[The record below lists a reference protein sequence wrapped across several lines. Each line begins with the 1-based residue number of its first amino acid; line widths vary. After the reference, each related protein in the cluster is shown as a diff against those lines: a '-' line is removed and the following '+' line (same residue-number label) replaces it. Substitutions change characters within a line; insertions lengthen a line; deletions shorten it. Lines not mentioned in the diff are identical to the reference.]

1 MDSEQRRGIVENA
14 KYLRNVRPIDP
25 EEIHEY
31 VEGQPHPAVVRTVLR
46 EEAPELG
53 LLENADGTF
62 EPVPGEPA
70 EPTFSGVERLPEP
83 YSLQLEDL
91 LVGEYGPGW
100 HRGDSGDRLRQVI
113 RRLKEDYYY
122 QNPVEYD
129 FEAALGYAIYHL
141 PDYYAASQYVLD
153 ELGRMGL
160 LSRHLRVLDVGA
172 GVGGPALGLY
182 DYVGDEVLVDYHAV
196 EPSDATQVLE
206 RMLDETGRNF
216 HPSIHHT
223 TAEAFDPD
231 GEYDLVVFANVLSEL
246 DDPEAVVR
254 RFLPHLAENG
264 SLVAIAPAD
273 ENTSTGLREVE
284 RTLDD
289 DLTVFSPTL
298 RLWPG
303 ESPTDYGWSFVVQP
317 DLELPPFQ
325 RQLDEATSDT
335 DDHESGDDHHDPGDD
350 HHDPGEFINVDVQYS
365 HATLRPD
372 GERRLDVTG
381 NLARFAK
388 MADANSYVTERV
400 DLLGVKL
407 SHDLAEGEGNPLF
420 KVSDGSERVGHFAV
434 LTRETALNRDL
445 QTAAY
450 GDLLVFESVL
460 ALWNDD
466 EEAYN
471 LVVDDETIVDR
482 VPAP

>member
-31 VEGQPHPAVVRTVLR
+31 VESQPHPAVVRTVLR
-46 EEAPELG
+46 EEAPALG
-53 LLENADGTF
+53 LLENSDGTF
-62 EPVPGEPA
+62 EPVPDEPA
-70 EPTFSGVERLPEP
+70 DPSFVGVERLPEP

-91 LVGEYGPGW
+91 LLGEYGPDW
-100 HRGDSGDRLRQVI
+100 HRGDSGDRLREVI

-141 PDYYAASQYVLD
+141 PDYYAANQYILD

-160 LSRHLRVLDVGA
+160 LSRKFRVLDVGA
-172 GVGGPALGLY
+172 GVGGPALGLH
-182 DYVGDEVLVDYHAV
+182 DYLGEEVLVDYHAV
-196 EPSDATQVLE
+196 EPSDATRVLE
-206 RMLDETGRNF
+206 RMLDETGQNF
-216 HPSIHHT
+216 HATIHRT
-223 TAEAFDPD
+223 TAEAFEPE
-231 GEYDLVVFANVLSEL
+231 GKYDLILFANVLSEL
-246 DDPEAVVR
+246 DDPGKVVQ
-254 RFLPHLAENG
+254 RFLPYLAEDG

-273 ENTSTGLREVE
+273 ENTSTGLREIE
-284 RTLDD
+284 RALDE

-303 ESPTDYGWSFVVQP
+303 ESPADYGWSFVVQP
-317 DLELPPFQ
+317 DLEVPAFQ
-325 RQLDEATSDT
+325 RQLEEAASDSGEN
-335 DDHESGDDHHDPGDD
+335 HE
-350 HHDPGEFINVDVQYS
+350 PGEFVNVDVQYS
-365 HATLRPD
+365 HAIFRPD

-381 NLARFAK
+381 NPDRFAR
-388 MADANSYVTERV
+388 MADADSYVTERV

-407 SHDLAEGEGNPLF
+407 SHDLAEGEGNPVF
-420 KVSDGSERVGHFAV
+420 KVSDGSENVGHFAV

-445 QTAAY
+445 QTAEY

-471 LVVDDETIVDR
+471 LVVDDETVVDR
-482 VPAP
+482 MPTP

>member
-1 MDSEQRRGIVENA
+1 MDSDQRRGIIENA

-25 EEIHEY
+25 EEIYEY

-46 EEAPELG
+46 EEAPALG
-53 LLENADGTF
+53 LLEHPDGTF
-62 EPVPGEPA
+62 EPVPDEPA
-70 EPTFSGVERLPEP
+70 DPPFTGVERLPEP

-100 HRGDSGDRLRQVI
+100 HRGDSGDRLRRAI

-141 PDYYAASQYVLD
+141 PDYYAVSQYVLD
-153 ELGRMGL
+153 ELGRVGL
-160 LSRHLRVLDVGA
+160 LPRKLRVLDVGA
-172 GVGGPALGLY
+172 GVGGPALGLH
-182 DYVGDEVLVDYHAV
+182 DYLDDDVLIDYHAV
-196 EPSDATQVLE
+196 EPSDASEILE
-206 RMLDETGRNF
+206 RMLSETGRNF
-216 HPSIHHT
+216 HATIHHT
-223 TAEAFDPD
+223 TAEAFEPD
-231 GEYDLVVFANVLSEL
+231 GEYDLLLFANVLSEL
-246 DDPEAVVR
+246 EDPEMGVR
-254 RFLPHLAENG
+254 RFLPHLAEDG

-284 RTLDD
+284 RALDD

-303 ESPTDYGWSFVVQP
+303 ESPADHGWSFVVRP
-317 DLELPPFQ
+317 DIEVPPFQ
-325 RQLDEATSDT
+325 RRLDEAASNSDGE
-335 DDHESGDDHHDPGDD
+335 HE
-350 HHDPGEFINVDVQYS
+350 PGEFINVDVQYS
-365 HATLRPD
+365 HVIFRPD

-381 NLARFAK
+381 NPDRFAR
-388 MADANSYVTERV
+388 MADAEAYVTERI

-407 SHDLAEGEGNPLF
+407 SHDLAEGEGNPVF
-420 KVSDGSERVGHFAV
+420 KVSDGSEEVGHFAV

-460 ALWNDD
+460 ALWNGD

-471 LVVDDETIVDR
+471 LVVDDETVVDR
-482 VPAP
+482 IPAR